1 MLKAESPESWP
12 VGMRTAKT
20 RQGLWKLGW
29 RVVTPQLWVLVPYI
43 QAEQGV
49 KSKLSFSCAGK
60 EVIVE
65 TRRKCEVVGKADCAR
80 LLPALKERRC
90 VLLSQALLLPCRPRC
105 VFSRQV

>member
-20 RQGLWKLGW
+20 RQGLWELGW

-49 KSKLSFSCAGK
+49 KSKLSFLCAGK

-90 VLLSQALLLPCRPRC
+90 VLLPKPFCFHVAHVV